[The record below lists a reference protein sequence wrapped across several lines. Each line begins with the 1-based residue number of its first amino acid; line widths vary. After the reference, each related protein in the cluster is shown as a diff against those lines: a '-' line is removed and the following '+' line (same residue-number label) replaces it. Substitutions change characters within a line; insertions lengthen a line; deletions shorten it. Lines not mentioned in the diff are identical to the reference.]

1 MTNQQ
6 RWPHLSPESAVLM
19 DALDAACDAAW
30 GPVTE
35 ADMDTEREKQAAAA
49 RRWWGVLEP
58 SAGRTGR

>member
-1 MTNQQ
+1 MCKKY
-6 RWPHLSPESAVLM
+6 RHLTDETSALM

-35 ADMDTEREKQAAAA
+35 ADMVEEREKQAAAA

>member
-1 MTNQQ
+1 MCKKY
-6 RWPHLSPESAVLM
+6 RHLTDETSDLM
-19 DALDAACDAAW
+19 DELDAACDAAW